1 MGTLELLTL
10 GVTIAVAVAGV
21 LVLLLMLN
29 HAPRSAAGDL
39 VGRGDFAEALT
50 AADTGG
56 DAERDEL
63 MAAAI
68 AAKHLRELDRAE
80 DLLARVVRI
89 DDDDGEAWME
99 RGLVAAYR
107 GDYALAADHLRS
119 AERRRSDLLESISLH
134 RAWVDLLA
142 GEAAAALRRFEE
154 IAAPLES
161 KLRSDLGPG
170 DPLFAEWFF
179 QASDLWAESGATEK
193 AAWARR
199 EARRSAPSSELVA
212 RFTR

>member
-10 GVTIAVAVAGV
+10 GVTIAVAGAGL
-21 LVLLLMLN
+21 LVLLLMLK

-39 VGRGDFAEALT
+39 VGRGEFAEALT
-50 AADTGG
+50 AADTDG

-68 AAKHLRELDRAE
+68 AAKHMRELDRAE
-80 DLLARVVRI
+80 SLLARVVRI

-107 GDYALAADHLRS
+107 GDYSLAADHLRS

-134 RAWVDLLA
+134 RAWVDLRA
-142 GEAAAALRRFEE
+142 GASAAALRRFEE

-161 KLRSDLGPG
+161 KLKSDLGPG

-179 QASDLWAESGATEK
+179 QAADLWRESGATEK

>member
-10 GVTIAVAVAGV
+10 GVTIAVAVAGL
-21 LVLLLMLN
+21 LVLLLMLK

-39 VGRGDFAEALT
+39 VGRGEFAEALT
-50 AADTGG
+50 AADTDD
-56 DAERDEL
+56 DADRDEL

-68 AAKHLRELDRAE
+68 AAKHMRDLDRAE
-80 DLLARVVRI
+80 ALIARVVRL

-107 GDYALAADHLRS
+107 GDYALAAEHLQA
-119 AERRRSDLLESISLH
+119 AERRRSDLFESISLH
-134 RAWVDLLA
+134 RAWVELRA
-142 GEAAAALRRFEE
+142 GATGAALRRFEE

-179 QASDLWAESGATEK
+179 QAADLWRESGATEK
-193 AAWARR
+193 SAWARR
-199 EARRSAPSSELVA
+199 EALASAPSSELVA
-212 RFTR
+212 EFAR